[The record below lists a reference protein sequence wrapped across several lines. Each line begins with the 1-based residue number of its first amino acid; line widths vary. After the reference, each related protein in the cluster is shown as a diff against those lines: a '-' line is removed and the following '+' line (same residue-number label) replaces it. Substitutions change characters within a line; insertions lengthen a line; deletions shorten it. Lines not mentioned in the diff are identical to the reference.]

1 MVKRLFSFLVACF
14 IVGVLL
20 LPPAVAVGASVLSTV
35 TATFI
40 PPSPSPTPINK
51 TCPVGTP
58 SGWGT
63 YTPSPL
69 WAIECGQCDA
79 VAGTATPTVTPT
91 LWLGTG
97 TPPVG
102 CTPIPAGTGTPS
114 PSCGFAPTATA
125 SPSPSPTPSNSCGGS
140 ISVTNISLPAINS
153 VTTLISNSLV
163 CEIINGTSVWC
174 HGQIVYRD
182 NHATSDMGWQGV
194 QVSISPLPNTK
205 TVYIRNKNW
214 SAGGLTLSMYSGAH
228 SGSATIGGGT
238 GAGTCDGIG
247 DIGGQDRN
255 NVCGSGSGG
264 ITTLILAVVSTG
276 ASGNISTNNIDST
289 FSLSQDLAC
298 LVTPMV
304 SPSPSPTPYV
314 NSGYC
319 SSIAPPLDDFSFD
332 LFKNDGAVNCD
343 MGWDGFTVGE
353 TEFPSVQ
360 ICFQPVQFGVIKMF
374 GQEYE
379 LGVIALAV
387 ATAFIWRFM
396 RTV

>member
-1 MVKRLFSFLVACF
+1 MAKRLLPFFFACF

-69 WAIECGQCDA
+69 WAIECGQCEA
-79 VAGTATPTVTPT
+79 VAGTATPTISPTP
-91 LWLGTG
+91 WLGTG
-97 TPPVG
+97 TPPAG
-102 CTPIPAGTGTPS
+102 CTPMPAGTGTPS
-114 PSCGFAPTATA
+114 PFCVVPTGTVAPTATPNGCGALSVA
-125 SPSPSPTPSNSCGGS
+125 SFEVPQ
-140 ISVTNISLPAINS
+140 
-153 VTTLISNSLV
+153 TLYTSTLV
-163 CEIINGTSVWC
+163 SSDFTCENMDNGVWC
-174 HGQIVYRD
+174 HGQYVYTD
-182 NHATSDMGWQGV
+182 T
-194 QVSISPLPNTK
+194 
-205 TVYIRNKNW
+205 
-214 SAGGLTLSMYSGAH
+214 SAGGDSYRMAQLILNTNGSQGYFEYNNNFTH
-228 SGSATIGGGT
+228 SNGETYGT
-238 GAGTCDGIG
+238 
-247 DIGGQDRN
+247 
-255 NVCGSGSGG
+255 GSGSTMAGSTTFDTPVSWSALSGQLILPKSNSGIISSTGMNYLKYGG
-264 ITTLILAVVSTG
+264 IGCWGTAGSTCTWDIDFKIYPSRSCAV
-276 ASGNISTNNIDST
+276 AP
-289 FSLSQDLAC
+289 
-298 LVTPMV
+298 TPT
-304 SPSPSPTPYV
+304 PSPTPFV
-314 NSGYC
+314 NAGYC
-319 SSIAPPLDDFSFD
+319 ASVAPPLDDFSFD

-353 TEFPSVQ
+353 TTFPAVQ

-374 GQEYE
+374 AQEYE